1 MNKKKIGIICGA
13 AAAALAIGIVG
24 WRAAAGAGQSGENP
38 VYVNTVEQITS
49 LGTGNGMVNR
59 FAGVVEAQET
69 WSVQQNSDKTVKEI
83 LVQVG
88 DTVQKGTPL
97 YTYDVEKFQEDLA
110 AAQLELERMNN
121 EAAGISADIRELE
134 AERQKADAD
143 NKAAYTF
150 QIQEQDLQLRQKQFD
165 IQSKQLEI
173 DKLNEN
179 IAHATVT
186 SEIDGVVKSIH
197 DGSDMSGMNSDN
209 SFMTIMKTGAY
220 RVKGQINEQNMAAIT
235 VDMPVLIHSRTDSS
249 QVWKGTVKQI
259 DRENPVTGNN
269 MYAVSSSDGGTT
281 SSSSYPFYVELESG
295 EGLMLGQHVY
305 LEPDMG
311 QGEEKEGIWL
321 DEYMIDRTDP
331 EQPAVWA
338 DNGRGRLEKRPVTLG
353 SYDENLMEYE
363 ILEGL
368 ELTDSITYPE
378 EDLQE
383 GMETV
388 PGENGQMGR
397 VQPEN
402 TGLPAPEDGG
412 TVDGTEEVLY
422 G

>member
-1 MNKKKIGIICGA
+1 
-13 AAAALAIGIVG
+13 
-24 WRAAAGAGQSGENP
+24 
-38 VYVNTVEQITS
+38 
-49 LGTGNGMVNR
+49 
-59 FAGVVEAQET
+59 
-69 WSVQQNSDKTVKEI
+69 
-83 LVQVG
+83 
-88 DTVQKGTPL
+88 
-97 YTYDVEKFQEDLA
+97 
-110 AAQLELERMNN
+110 
-121 EAAGISADIRELE
+121 
-134 AERQKADAD
+134 
-143 NKAAYTF
+143 
-150 QIQEQDLQLRQKQFD
+150 
-165 IQSKQLEI
+165 
-173 DKLNEN
+173 
-179 IAHATVT
+179 
-186 SEIDGVVKSIH
+186 
-197 DGSDMSGMNSDN
+197 
-209 SFMTIMKTGAY
+209 
-220 RVKGQINEQNMAAIT
+220 
-235 VDMPVLIHSRTDSS
+235 
-249 QVWKGTVKQI
+249 
-259 DRENPVTGNN
+259 

-397 VQPEN
+397 VQPED

>member
-249 QVWKGTVKQI
+249 QVWKGTVK
-259 DRENPVTGNN
+259 
-269 MYAVSSSDGGTT
+269 
-281 SSSSYPFYVELESG
+281 
-295 EGLMLGQHVY
+295 
-305 LEPDMG
+305 
-311 QGEEKEGIWL
+311 
-321 DEYMIDRTDP
+321 TD
-331 EQPAVWA
+331 
-338 DNGRGRLEKRPVTLG
+338 
-353 SYDENLMEYE
+353 
-363 ILEGL
+363 
-368 ELTDSITYPE
+368 
-378 EDLQE
+378 
-383 GMETV
+383 
-388 PGENGQMGR
+388 
-397 VQPEN
+397 
-402 TGLPAPEDGG
+402 
-412 TVDGTEEVLY
+412 
-422 G
+422 